1 MKTIHFEIDYHTQ
14 WGEHL
19 VVIYSV
25 DGARAVKLPLETND
39 GMSWTASAKIPA
51 SARHI
56 RHAYT
61 VTDDNGRVLRT
72 EFNRWRIFHFNH
84 RSEVYF
90 SDAWA
95 DDTLP
100 GFYHRVAFS
109 QCLMLPPEVEQPRIE
124 QASAS
129 SLLLLH
135 AAPPPAGQVW
145 AVVGGSKA
153 WGEWNAAKARPM
165 QRTGTYEWCLP
176 LTRSDFEQGEHY
188 KYVLIDTMNPD
199 HVLWEDGDDRNLRVG
214 WVPGN
219 ACLVRQDE
227 RPHLSLPAWKGTG
240 CVIPV
245 FSLRSEGSF
254 GVGDFGDLKKFVRW
268 AADTGLKAVQ
278 LLPINDTTRSGS
290 WHDSYPYN
298 GISVFALHPIYL
310 DPREWKQAKAFDRYA
325 EEGRRLNALPELDY
339 EGAFRLKQ
347 DFLHDLYAEIGAET
361 KRSSAYKLFVNDN
374 DYWLAPY
381 TLFCALRDHFHTAN
395 FRHWPVGKEA
405 TEKDVPGLEEARSF
419 HRFVQF
425 LLHRQMER
433 THTEARRLGVLL
445 KGDIPIGVSPDSVPA
460 WTDGHLF
467 HFDGSAGAPP
477 DAFAVN
483 GQNWG
488 FPTYNW
494 DEMAKDGYLWWRRRL
509 GHMEKYFDAY
519 RIDHVLGF
527 FRIWEIPTTQIYGVL
542 GHFRPALP
550 LSAEEI
556 RQYGFTGDA
565 ARLSQPQ
572 VAAPRMEKYIEKFG
586 LPQLMRY
593 FVKEGDTYLL
603 KPAYVS
609 QRAILEQ
616 VPEGKFRDFLVQTV
630 AEVLFVNDPDEPQR
644 FHPRVGAQTTALFRE
659 LPREQRDAFNRLHDD
674 FFYNRHN
681 QFWAD
686 EAMKKIPIV
695 TSSSDN
701 LHPTFSLYPLQG
713 EGMLACAEDLGMVPA
728 SVKGVLNRLDI
739 LSLEIQRMPKEYGV
753 RFADLSHNP
762 YLSVATIATHD
773 MPPFRL
779 WWQQDREQTQAFWR
793 EALGHSGEAPQDAT
807 PEVCEEVVSRHIQ
820 SPSMLCLLA
829 LQDLLAISPTLRSP
843 YPEKEQINDP
853 ANPNQNWCYRMHLTI
868 EALIQA
874 SAFNEKLR
882 DIIKRAEHSA

>member
-1 MKTIHFEIDYHTQ
+1 MKTIHFEINYHTQ

-19 VVIYSV
+19 VVGYSI
-25 DGARAVKLPLETND
+25 DGARTIRLPLETSD
-39 GMSWTASAKIPA
+39 GKSWTASAKIPA
-51 SARHI
+51 GARHI
-56 RHAYT
+56 RHAYI
-61 VTDDNGRVLRT
+61 VEDDNGNALRT
-72 EFNRWRIFHFNH
+72 EDNCWRLFHFNH

-90 SDAWA
+90 ADAWA
-95 DDTLP
+95 DETLP
-100 GFYHRVAFS
+100 HIYHRVAFS

-124 QASAS
+124 QASAPC
-129 SLLLLH
+129 LLLLH
-135 AAPPPAGQVW
+135 AAPPPEGKVW

-153 WGEWNAAKARPM
+153 WGEWDAAKARPM
-165 QRTGTYEWCLP
+165 QRTGTYEWGLQ
-176 LTRSDFEQGEHY
+176 LTRTDFEQGESY
-188 KYVLIDTMNPD
+188 KYVLIDPLGHNEA
-199 HVLWEDGDDRNLRVG
+199 VWENGENRNLRVG
-214 WVPGN
+214 WVPGS
-219 ACLVRQDE
+219 ACIVRQDE
-227 RPHLSLPAWKGTG
+227 KPHLQLPAWKGTG

-254 GVGDFGDLKKFVRW
+254 GVGDFGDLQKFVRW
-268 AADTGLKAVQ
+268 AAETGLKAVQ

-298 GISVFALHPIYL
+298 GISVFALHPIYI
-310 DPREWKQAKAFDRYA
+310 DPREWEESKAFARGV
-325 EEGRRLNALPELDY
+325 EEARRLGALPELDY
-339 EGAFRLKQ
+339 EGAFRLKMA
-347 DFLHDLYAEIGAET
+347 FLHDLYGEIGPNT
-361 KRSSAYKLFVNDN
+361 KRSDAYKRFAADN
-374 DYWLAPY
+374 AFWLDPY

-395 FRHWPVGKEA
+395 FRQWPVGKEA
-405 TEKDVPGLEEARSF
+405 TEAEVPGLDAKRDF
-419 HRFVQF
+419 YRFVQF

-460 WTDGHLF
+460 WIDGHLF

-527 FRIWEIPTTQIYGVL
+527 FRIWEVPTSQIYGVL

-550 LSAEEI
+550 FTEEEI
-556 RQYGFTGDA
+556 RQYGFSA
-565 ARLSQPQ
+565 EVARFSRPQ
-572 VAAPRMEKYIEKFG
+572 VSAERMEKFIEKFG
-586 LPQLMRY
+586 QPQLMRY
-593 FVKEGDTYLL
+593 FVKDGNAYFLQ
-603 KPAYVS
+603 PACVS

-616 VPEGKFRDFLVQTV
+616 VPEGKLRDFLLQTV
-630 AEVLFVNDPDEPQR
+630 AEVLFVNDPDKPDHY
-644 FHPRVGAQTTALFRE
+644 HPRVGAQTTSLFRE
-659 LPREQRDAFNRLHDD
+659 LPRELRDAFNHLHDD

-681 QFWAD
+681 EFWAE
-686 EAMKKIPIV
+686 EAMKKIPVV
-695 TSSSDN
+695 TSSTDN
-701 LHPTFSLYPLQG
+701 LHPSFSLYPLQG

-753 RFADLSHNP
+753 RFGDLSHNP
-762 YLSVATIATHD
+762 YMSVATIATHD

-779 WWQQDREQTQAFWR
+779 WWQQDREQTLAFWH
-793 EALGHSGEAPQDAT
+793 EALGHPGEAPAEAT

-829 LQDLLAISPTLRSP
+829 LQDLLAISPQLRSP
-843 YPEKEQINDP
+843 HPEKEQINDP

-868 EALIQA
+868 EQLILA

-882 DIIKRAEHSA
+882 DLIRKQ

>member
-1 MKTIHFEIDYHTQ
+1 M
-14 WGEHL
+14 
-19 VVIYSV
+19 
-25 DGARAVKLPLETND
+25 
-39 GMSWTASAKIPA
+39 
-51 SARHI
+51 
-56 RHAYT
+56 
-61 VTDDNGRVLRT
+61 
-72 EFNRWRIFHFNH
+72 
-84 RSEVYF
+84 
-90 SDAWA
+90 
-95 DDTLP
+95 
-100 GFYHRVAFS
+100 
-109 QCLMLPPEVEQPRIE
+109 
-124 QASAS
+124 
-129 SLLLLH
+129 
-135 AAPPPAGQVW
+135 
-145 AVVGGSKA
+145 
-153 WGEWNAAKARPM
+153 
-165 QRTGTYEWCLP
+165 
-176 LTRSDFEQGEHY
+176 
-188 KYVLIDTMNPD
+188 
-199 HVLWEDGDDRNLRVG
+199 
-214 WVPGN
+214 
-219 ACLVRQDE
+219 
-227 RPHLSLPAWKGTG
+227 
-240 CVIPV
+240 
-245 FSLRSEGSF
+245 
-254 GVGDFGDLKKFVRW
+254 
-268 AADTGLKAVQ
+268 
-278 LLPINDTTRSGS
+278 
-290 WHDSYPYN
+290 
-298 GISVFALHPIYL
+298 
-310 DPREWKQAKAFDRYA
+310 
-325 EEGRRLNALPELDY
+325 
-339 EGAFRLKQ
+339 
-347 DFLHDLYAEIGAET
+347 
-361 KRSSAYKLFVNDN
+361 NDN

-609 QRAILEQ
+609 QRSILEQ

-659 LPREQRDAFNRLHDD
+659 FPREQRDAFNRLHDD

-695 TSSSDN
+695 TSSADN

-793 EALGHSGEAPQDAT
+793 EALGHSGEAPQEAT

-843 YPEKEQINDP
+843 HPEKEQINDP

-882 DIIKRAEHSA
+882 DLIKRAECGA